1 MTTDIIE
8 ELLKEKEFKGRVARN
23 KDKKIKI
30 VLKRYYRNPIG
41 TVYYIKIFVN
51 DLVTH
56 SEDLSYENAI
66 GMFEKFKEKYNLVE
80 VD

>member
-8 ELLKEKEFKGRVARN
+8 ELLKEKEFVERSARN
-23 KDKKIKI
+23 KDKRIEI

-41 TVYYIKIFVN
+41 TVYYIRIYVN
-51 DLVTH
+51 DLVTD
-56 SEDLSYENAI
+56 SEDLSYESAI
-66 GMFEKFKEKYNLVE
+66 DMFEKLKEKYNLKE